1 MQHFEGK
8 KEEMGQSYI
17 SQLFDRFNFI
27 YKRKGYPLTWQLT
40 VNFLIPDS
48 ALQPSKWSAHI
59 SFPNYW
65 VALSV
70 NSNYKEGIY
79 VPIYVHKGH

>member
-48 ALQPSKWSAHI
+48 ALQPSK
-59 SFPNYW
+59 
-65 VALSV
+65 
-70 NSNYKEGIY
+70 
-79 VPIYVHKGH
+79 